1 MTMSQTEEFKQF
13 TIAHQLKRR
22 IRIIAP
28 SLYRDKERAHILQIL
43 LLKREAI
50 EHVKI
55 VAAINS
61 VTIQFDPQQF
71 PKHNGFS
78 PLRRG

>member
-1 MTMSQTEEFKQF
+1 MAETEEFKQF

-43 LLKREAI
+43 LCVRSEVEGYEVLLGNAAGVAI
-50 EHVKI
+50 TTIKLRTF
-55 VAAINS
+55 AIME
-61 VTIQFDPQQF
+61 
-71 PKHNGFS
+71 G
-78 PLRRG
+78 G